1 MTQAQTQTQTQTRM
15 QIPPEAI
22 ARYLASHDT
31 QDVGLLSACFHDDA
45 TVRDEGRTLVGKD
58 DIRAWRLAS
67 LAKYQFRLT
76 PLGLLRDGADTF
88 RLLARVEGNFPGKR
102 TELMHVF
109 TLRDG
114 LVASLEIRNPVE
126 LEGRRAL
133 VTGGTKGI
141 GEAVVAQLV
150 KAGATVLTTA
160 RHQPAQALETAGAA
174 FVAADIATAEGCAA
188 VARAVH
194 EVLHGV
200 DIVVHVAGGSSAP
213 SGGFAALDD
222 AEWQRALDLNLYPA
236 VRIDRALLPA
246 MLAQGGGVIVHVT
259 SIQRELPLP
268 DATTAYAAAKAA
280 LSTYSKSLSKE
291 VSPRGVRVVR
301 VSPGWVET
309 QAAVALVERI
319 ARANGTDSEAAKQTL
334 MDSLG
339 GIPLGRPALPNE
351 VAELIGFLVSARA
364 ASITGTEYVIDGGTV
379 PTA

>member
-45 TVRDEGRTLVGKD
+45 TVRDEGRTLVGED

-67 LAKYQFRLT
+67 QAKYQFRLT

-222 AEWQRALDLNLYPA
+222 AEWQRALDLNLYPS